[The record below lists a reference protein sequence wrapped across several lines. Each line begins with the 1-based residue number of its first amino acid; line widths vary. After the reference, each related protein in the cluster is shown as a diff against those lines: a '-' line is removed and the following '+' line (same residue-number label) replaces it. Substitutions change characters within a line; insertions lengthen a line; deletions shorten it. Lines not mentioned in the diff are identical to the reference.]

1 MNIKELMGIEEVE
14 EIMGVRVDDM
24 GLTVDRLST
33 MSTQDLADVITWQ
46 GIMKQFFQN
55 NSQNDLFDYI
65 VDRTN
70 EMEKRL
76 VKIKNA

>member
-1 MNIKELMGIEEVE
+1 MGIEEVE